1 MRRFIRVMA
10 IGGLIALG
18 LGGAASVA
26 RAVVINRT
34 TVRPYGTDIY
44 TRYFVAGDVVSVAVS
59 GDGDTDLDLYV
70 KGSGGNVIALDDD
83 PTDDC
88 LVQFRVPVSGFY
100 TILVVNRGLLSN
112 SYAIAV
118 DD

>member
-1 MRRFIRVMA
+1 MRRFIKVMA

-34 TVRPYGTDIY
+34 TVSPYGTDTY
-44 TRYFVAGDVVSVAVS
+44 TRYFVAGELVTVALS

-70 KGSGGNVIALDDD
+70 KGPGGNVIARDDD
-83 PTDDC
+83 ATDDC
-88 LVQFRVPVSGFY
+88 LVLFRAPVSGFY
-100 TILVVNRGLLSN
+100 TILVVNRGPLSN
-112 SYAIAV
+112 VYTIGV